1 MRRPNA
7 CAIVSRGSES
17 QSGTCKHCLQAEK
30 SWVRGHGA
38 GGHVAGQSWHL
49 PPRLRVFLSQGS
61 EHGGGVRCRAPL
73 TLVKEALLRIFQRQK
88 NRKEINS
95 ILDLAGSQS
104 VATSSSANTLA
115 PPRGGLRLRRVA
127 KSWAEMLLEYAHK
140 EIKLQMLGTS
150 QMFMMFLTTEAEVP
164 ERSTWFL
171 SAFTDPDSL
180 SWTLTW
186 HAW

>member
-1 MRRPNA
+1 M
-7 CAIVSRGSES
+7 
-17 QSGTCKHCLQAEK
+17 
-30 SWVRGHGA
+30 
-38 GGHVAGQSWHL
+38 
-49 PPRLRVFLSQGS
+49 
-61 EHGGGVRCRAPL
+61 
-73 TLVKEALLRIFQRQK
+73 TLVKEALLRIFQRHK
-88 NRKEINS
+88 GEKESTASWIYQ
-95 ILDLAGSQS
+95 AAS

-140 EIKLQMLGTS
+140 EIKLQMLETS
-150 QMFMMFLTTEAEVP
+150 QMFMMLLTTEAEVP

-186 HAW
+186 HAWWHIALHLVFWTEV